1 MALIRP
7 PLAPHA
13 LGAYRAAE
21 ATTRAPAQR
30 TAPAREPEAAPEP
43 RPGAAQSPAPHPALT
58 PRTFSVFA
66 GLIGG
71 ENPPDPAGTAPA
83 PAGAPR
89 AASGPERPRWPG
101 STLDIKI

>member
-21 ATTRAPAQR
+21 TIARAPAQR
-30 TAPAREPEAAPEP
+30 AAPSPATAPEP
-43 RPGAAQSPAPHPALT
+43 GPADARAEAPRPALT
-58 PRTFSVFA
+58 PRTLSVFA
-66 GLIGG
+66 G
-71 ENPPDPAGTAPA
+71 
-83 PAGAPR
+83 
-89 AASGPERPRWPG
+89 PG